1 MQQRLH
7 AQMQQ
12 ALPDT
17 SGGAFCMSREQ
28 PYSNYAVGLSFTH
41 RKKESMSDTITET
54 PPAFVVEV
62 RRYDD
67 PDIFRF
73 FAYGEVHEPQPMT
86 FPLFDHLVAE
96 VDRHQLKAEHA
107 ETKRAELT
115 QADYRPISYSVI
127 PAEMHRLIKFCCPI
141 EFHKGLAS
149 NDPAITDRIKLWI
162 RELKVVSNEVPA
174 TA

>member
-7 AQMQQ
+7 AQMQE

-17 SGGAFCMSREQ
+17 SGGAFRMSTSTAQ
-28 PYSNYAVGLSFTH
+28 
-41 RKKESMSDTITET
+41 KEESYMSMSETITEI

-73 FAYGEVHEPQPMT
+73 FAYGEVPEPQPMT

-96 VDRHQLKAEHA
+96 VDRDQLKAEHA